1 MDKYK
6 YLLKNVGLLTLSSFS
21 TKLLSFLLVPLYTSQ
36 LSTAEFGTFDLY
48 NTTIGLLIPILT
60 VDIQDAVLRF
70 ALDENTDK
78 DKVFSVGIKYITIS
92 NIIIGIFL
100 IFNYNLNIFPVLN
113 EYSLEFLL
121 WYALTALNGFISL
134 FARGLGK
141 IRELSISS
149 VISSIIMISCNILFL
164 LVLHLGLRG
173 YFYAT
178 LLGLAVQTLQL
189 FLASKPT
196 TVTLRNIKDIEIEM
210 VNYSRPMIANA
221 IAWWVNGAS
230 DRYLVTYFCG
240 VAVNGI
246 YSVSN
251 KIPSIIVVIQGIF
264 GQAWSISSVREFDEK
279 DSSNFIIN
287 MYNIYNFVLLLS
299 CSIFISLNKLLSL
312 FLFSNDFF
320 EAWKY
325 VPFLLLSTVF
335 SGLSQYIS
343 GLFTALKKTNIFA
356 RTSVVTAIINIVF
369 NTISIPIIGPLG
381 AAISTALAYFIMWG
395 LRVYEIKKYMVFRIN
410 LKRDIFS
417 YILVCLQGICL
428 ILFNTNMIIN
438 LEQFLFVIILII
450 LYRKEIIE
458 QFKKVQSK
466 L

>member
-1 MDKYK
+1 
-6 YLLKNVGLLTLSSFS
+6 
-21 TKLLSFLLVPLYTSQ
+21 
-36 LSTAEFGTFDLY
+36 
-48 NTTIGLLIPILT
+48 
-60 VDIQDAVLRF
+60 
-70 ALDENTDK
+70 
-78 DKVFSVGIKYITIS
+78 
-92 NIIIGIFL
+92 
-100 IFNYNLNIFPVLN
+100 
-113 EYSLEFLL
+113 
-121 WYALTALNGFISL
+121 
-134 FARGLGK
+134 
-141 IRELSISS
+141 
-149 VISSIIMISCNILFL
+149 
-164 LVLHLGLRG
+164 
-173 YFYAT
+173 
-178 LLGLAVQTLQL
+178 
-189 FLASKPT
+189 
-196 TVTLRNIKDIEIEM
+196 
-210 VNYSRPMIANA
+210 
-221 IAWWVNGAS
+221 
-230 DRYLVTYFCG
+230 
-240 VAVNGI
+240 
-246 YSVSN
+246 
-251 KIPSIIVVIQGIF
+251 
-264 GQAWSISSVREFDEK
+264 
-279 DSSNFIIN
+279 